1 MENIIKEY
9 IKNKNLRNERAV
21 VFPKNIFVKDAMQEI
36 TTLGDEAFRDFKN
49 LESIIL
55 PPSLELINFKA
66 FEGCEHLHIINIPQN
81 VKSIKPV
88 YTLFTT

>member
-66 FEGCEHLHIINIPQN
+66 FE
-81 VKSIKPV
+81 
-88 YTLFTT
+88 